1 MQTCFCF
8 PLESKLF
15 TTTPLYLRFHYLL
28 RMKMKDFSI
37 VHLDTVINSHLKWL
51 AYFYGSTMTV
61 ISGFVSK
68 RWNILMEITGEKKA

>member
-8 PLESKLF
+8 SLESKLF

-28 RMKMKDFSI
+28 LMKMKDFSI
-37 VHLDTVINSHLKWL
+37 VHLDTVINSHLKWI

-61 ISGFVSK
+61 ISGFVS
-68 RWNILMEITGEKKA
+68 RRQNILMEITEKIKA